1 MSTAKLF
8 LAAMAMAA
16 VFFVGVNARVAA
28 HYNNH
33 EVSCHSQKYD
43 GRNIYYKTLPGL
55 GFVICYSTSFP
66 GLFPEKM
73 GGVLGG
79 MGKGGKRPWHRL
91 VTCTAYYM
99 ATIVRRLS
107 VHFFYRKISLRN

>member
-33 EVSCHSQKYD
+33 EVSCHSFFVMKKFHSIMP
-43 GRNIYYKTLPGL
+43 GRYKT
-55 GFVICYSTSFP
+55 I
-66 GLFPEKM
+66 
-73 GGVLGG
+73 
-79 MGKGGKRPWHRL
+79 
-91 VTCTAYYM
+91 
-99 ATIVRRLS
+99 LS
-107 VHFFYRKISLRN
+107 SQQPIHELRNYASFEL

>member
-8 LAAMAMAA
+8 LLAMAITA

-43 GRNIYYKTLPGL
+43 VEI
-55 GFVICYSTSFP
+55 F
-66 GLFPEKM
+66 
-73 GGVLGG
+73 
-79 MGKGGKRPWHRL
+79 
-91 VTCTAYYM
+91 
-99 ATIVRRLS
+99 TIKLS
-107 VHFFYRKISLRN
+107 QA